1 MGIFVQVVFLS
12 IRDIEKYRHLI
23 HYQTPVCNRCYPSMQ
38 AYESTMKTYRSI
50 HTSHFTPKSRLHIQ
64 AKCVILIL
72 VRNCSKI
79 LLVNRSEELQVS
91 NPEIFSISLDV
102 DAVIESWLT
111 RTVNASLKRA
121 NDIRNDKSKA
131 VFDFFEFCGKLAEQ
145 VLPNDVEEWRWNLKT
160 QNLADGTVYNRISAL
175 AQFFEYLRTE
185 AGMMKL
191 IPINP
196 ARVSLPKAGKPF
208 QSESVKALSRKELA
222 RLLNTVENR
231 ALDRRAV
238 HLRDHAILQFYV
250 ATGRRRAEIIN
261 LRGDSIEI
269 GEERF
274 FIKAKVKG
282 GYFLNFELDDQAA
295 QNALFDY
302 LTVTNRR
309 DVIGKNEPLW
319 IRHDKG
325 AGNNQKSGLT
335 SHGFAQRMK
344 IYATQAGIK
353 NFHIHRLRHTFAKI
367 VSEVSESMADTQEAL
382 GHSNIKTT
390 QIYVQRLAVKKDK
403 FSKSIREALKE

>member
-1 MGIFVQVVFLS
+1 
-12 IRDIEKYRHLI
+12 
-23 HYQTPVCNRCYPSMQ
+23 
-38 AYESTMKTYRSI
+38 MKIY
-50 HTSHFTPKSRLHIQ
+50 
-64 AKCVILIL
+64 
-72 VRNCSKI
+72 SKI
-79 LLVNRSEELQVS
+79 LLVNRSEELQIAV
-91 NPEIFSISLDV
+91 PENFSISLDI

-111 RTVNASLKRA
+111 RSVNSSLKRA

-131 VFDFFEFCGKLAEQ
+131 VFDFFDFCGKSAEQ
-145 VLPNDVEEWRWNLKT
+145 VLPSDVEEWRRNLKS

-185 AGMMKL
+185 AGMMKF
-191 IPINP
+191 IPVNP
-196 ARVSLPKAGKPF
+196 ARVSLPKAQKPF

-222 RLLNTVENR
+222 RLLKIVENR

-250 ATGRRRAEIIN
+250 ATGRRRAEVIG

-282 GYFLNFELDDQAA
+282 GYFLNFELDDEAA

-302 LTVTNRR
+302 LAATNRT

-325 AGNNQKSGLT
+325 ADKNTEKDKKKGLT

-344 IYATQAGIK
+344 IYALEAGIK

-403 FSKSIREALKE
+403 FSKSIRNALKD